1 MIVFVDGESK
11 IRAVDKTTD
20 ESLIPLYIKD
30 ETNPF
35 IGWSKAKICC
45 YMVTVSDGVVTMM
58 TPYVDSRLLDQI
70 DMMGHSIEA
79 QAPYEAVEKASAG
92 DTEVV
97 FTGVPKGIITVAVN
111 SLEATVVPAYHANV
125 YAGSDIVRVFFDEP
139 LTYAADVRLIVN

>member
-11 IRAVDKTTD
+11 IRAVDKTSD
-20 ESLIPLYIKD
+20 VSLTPLYIKD

-35 IGWSKAKICC
+35 FGWSKAKICC

-79 QAPYEAVEKASAG
+79 QAPFEDMATASYG
-92 DTEVV
+92 DEEVI
-97 FTGVPKGIITVAVN
+97 FTGVPNGVVTVDIEPLN
-111 SLEATVVPAYHANV
+111 GDVPVFHV
-125 YAGSDIVRVFFDEP
+125 GRSEDIVRVFFDEP